1 MKAESIKTIAKYI
14 LLFSVMSL
22 CPPGFA
28 QTAGQGGTRPAAAHD
43 REFWRAIAKNKFA
56 VPAGQDAFALV
67 GELSGYLG
75 SRDPELRDELAYS
88 IIYTWIVEQK
98 QFSPGQL
105 NALLDQWQGNLR
117 SGVGVPDGVLT
128 RSFSAL
134 CLAVLAERDL
144 STPFLSEE
152 RYRKLLTESLAY
164 LVDETD
170 LRGFDPA
177 VGWIHATAHTA
188 DLIAQLSSNALLRVE
203 DQGRVLDAVG
213 KRISSAPEVYT
224 FGEQDRL
231 AAAVATIVERKDF
244 DLAAFQKWLTA
255 LDEEQQGV
263 WKDFPPKLGLLK
275 SSENQTYMLRG
286 LAAYLSAKPLGPAA
300 TNAQK
305 TVLGVL
311 AKR

>member
-1 MKAESIKTIAKYI
+1 MKAESMKTIAKYI
-14 LLFSVMSL
+14 LSFSVMSL
-22 CPPGFA
+22 CLPGFA
-28 QTAGQGGTRPAAAHD
+28 QTASQGETRPAAVHD
-43 REFWRAIAKNKFA
+43 RDFWRAIAKNKFA
-56 VPAGQDAFALV
+56 VPAGEDAFALV

-98 QFSPGQL
+98 QFSPAQL

-117 SGVGVPDGVLT
+117 SGLGVPDGVLK

-144 STPFLSEE
+144 STPFLTEE
-152 RYRKLLTESLAY
+152 RYRKLLAESMTY

-170 LRGFDPA
+170 LRGFDLV

-188 DLIAQLSSNALLRVE
+188 DLIAELASNPLLRVE

-213 KRISSAPEVYT
+213 KRISSAPEIYT
-224 FGEQDRL
+224 YGEQDRL
-231 AAAVATIVERKDF
+231 AFAVATVVERKDF
-244 DLAAFQKWLTA
+244 DLSTFQKWLTA
-255 LDEEQQGV
+255 QDEEQQGT
-263 WKDFPPKLGLLK
+263 WKDFPPKLALLK

-286 LAAYLSAKPLGPAA
+286 LAAYLSAKPLSPGAA
-300 TNAQK
+300 NAQK
-305 TVLGVL
+305 AVL
-311 AKR
+311 AVLEKR